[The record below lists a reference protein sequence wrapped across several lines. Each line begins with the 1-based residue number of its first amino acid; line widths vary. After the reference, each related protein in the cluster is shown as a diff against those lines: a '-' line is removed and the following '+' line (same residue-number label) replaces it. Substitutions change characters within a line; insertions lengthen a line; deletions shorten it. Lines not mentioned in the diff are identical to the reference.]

1 MRTRLTGG
9 ILALIALLL
18 WTLPAAGQDKDQPK
32 NEGPVVHGFIRP
44 DWLIQNVDDPF
55 RDDLRIYHFLS
66 RTRVYLKGTYE
77 GVRYRVELGLS
88 GPEVEIPVSRSG
100 FWGMPQILQDFYAD
114 VPFPGVENVYV
125 RLGQFKVPAG
135 AEGLTYSAYLP
146 FVERSIAQKFVGLLR
161 DYGAALHAYPSENVS
176 LALALQT
183 GLGRSIPN
191 RYLPEVFGF
200 PFVTA
205 RVQFGPNQGHDLF
218 RLKPMPSGDELEVR
232 LGANVTY
239 YKDVIAGHSSALN
252 VWNKEKPILLQSGW
266 NPYIARREAGHLKAG
281 ELLIGGGDIALG
293 YPTAQGALWLEG
305 QVTYGQYK
313 NDFGDVA
320 VTAVRAQATYSLE
333 TVAFGLR
340 YALVQL
346 DELGGDAVGDDPIHE
361 VTPMLTYRLQK
372 NVKIILDG
380 SILLD
385 VPVAVE
391 EGVGAYVLTD
401 HPEEITA
408 EGVTIERQNVINL
421 RAAVQI
427 NF

>member
-1 MRTRLTGG
+1 MRKWLTGG
-9 ILALIALLL
+9 LLALVALLL
-18 WTLPAAGQDKDQPK
+18 WTLPAAGQEKEKPK

-44 DWLIQNVDDPF
+44 DWTLQHVDDPF
-55 RDDLRIYHFLS
+55 RDDLRAYHFLS
-66 RTRVYLKGTYE
+66 RTRVFLKGTYE

-88 GPEVEIPVSRSG
+88 GPEAEIPVSRTG
-100 FWGMPQILQDFYAD
+100 FWGMPQILQDFYVD
-114 VPFPGVENVYV
+114 VPFPGAENVYV

-135 AEGLTYSAYLP
+135 AEGLTYAAYLP

-161 DYGAALHAYPSENVS
+161 DYGGALHAYPSENVS
-176 LALALQT
+176 LALAVQT

-200 PFVTA
+200 PLVTA
-205 RVQFGPNQGHDLF
+205 RVQFGPDQGHDLF

-232 LGANVTY
+232 LGVNITY

-266 NPYIARREAGHLKAG
+266 NPYITRRKAGQLKAG
-281 ELLIGGGDIALG
+281 TVLIGGGDMALG
-293 YPTAQGALWLEG
+293 YPTEQGALWLEG
-305 QVTYGQYK
+305 QLTYGQYK

-320 VTAVRAQATYSLE
+320 VTALRARATYNFK

-346 DELGGDAVGDDPIHE
+346 DDLGKIQVGDDPIHE
-361 VTPMLTYRLQK
+361 LTPMLAYQLRR

-385 VPVAVE
+385 VPVAIE
-391 EGVGAYVLTD
+391 DGVGAYVLTD
-401 HPEEITA
+401 HPEEIGMGTIKRQH
-408 EGVTIERQNVINL
+408 VTNL